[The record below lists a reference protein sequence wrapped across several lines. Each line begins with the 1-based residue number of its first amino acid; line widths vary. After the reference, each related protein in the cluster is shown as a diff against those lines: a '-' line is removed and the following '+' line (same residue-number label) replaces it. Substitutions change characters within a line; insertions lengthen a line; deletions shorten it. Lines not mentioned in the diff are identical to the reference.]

1 MFLFYQYLYGEKR
14 EEIGMGCIGH
24 STELSNKELMEI
36 ESFSQYARIPERGDN
51 QPEKF
56 IFKKLESGKFIFGK
70 GVYIGRDKVGRE
82 GSYLFHH
89 LITNEKDFR
98 EIKLNPIDVIEK
110 IEKKGLFLT
119 TAPDESYNFEPI
131 NIDFDSKDRVADSEL
146 VQIPFAL
153 KSKESLKNL
162 FYACFLGKTRILI
175 KGKIEDCIN
184 FIRWLF
190 NYLPA
195 YLLEEMSFNTC
206 YSGQYDLLTKIIC
219 MIEEERDPFISSSI
233 RINLNDSTIFNDIKE
248 EKRYQEFIEE
258 ISNKIIESK
267 SSEAVTFRQISDRI
281 KERKLEEINLL
292 SERLELPSLNIF
304 KDFIEEI
311 DQKEIV
317 DLSLAENEAILIYPI
332 LLEIGH
338 DHLKK
343 FFRNKVVLMELFNF
357 LKKEYSTEKESIL
370 INELIKTAYFREI
383 KDRFELADLLQSL
396 PVSPEIPDDLI
407 LKRHIF
413 IAYLG
418 KLENIIIDIKENKE
432 LRGLLDSLEKQWKE
446 AFSKSFFTG
455 LIKYFNLTEVKIVS
469 QSYQDFFQNLYEN
482 RQSFLKGIL
491 EYMKEGEVPIE
502 RSKLVL
508 KLFTKTEPFRKRRS
522 LLGKIR
528 DIF

>member
-24 STELSNKELMEI
+24 STELSNKELIEI
-36 ESFSQYARIPERGDN
+36 ESFSQYARIPKRGDN

-70 GVYIGRDKVGRE
+70 GMYIGRDKVGRK
-82 GSYLFHH
+82 GSYLFHN
-89 LITNEKDFR
+89 LIINEKDFR
-98 EIKLNPIDVIEK
+98 EIKLNPIDVIEE
-110 IEKKGLFLT
+110 IERKGLFLT
-119 TAPDESYNFEPI
+119 TAPDESYNFEPL

-153 KSKESLKNL
+153 KNKESLKNL

-175 KGKIEDCIN
+175 KGKIEDYKN

-206 YSGQYDLLTKIIC
+206 CSGQYDPLTKIIC
-219 MIEEERDPFISSSI
+219 MIEEGRDPFISSSI

-258 ISNKIIESK
+258 ISNKIIEGK
-267 SSEAVTFRQISDRI
+267 SSEAVTFRQISERI
-281 KERKLEEINLL
+281 KERKLEEIKLL
-292 SERLELPSLNIF
+292 SERLGLPTLNIF

-343 FFRNKVVLMELFNF
+343 ILRNEAVLMELFNF
-357 LKKEYSTEKESIL
+357 LKKEYSPEKESIL
-370 INELIKTAYFREI
+370 INELIKATYFREI
-383 KDRFELADLLQSL
+383 KDSLELADLLQSF
-396 PVSPEIPDDLI
+396 PVSPEIPDNLI

-413 IAYLG
+413 MAYLG
-418 KLENIIIDIKENKE
+418 KLKNIIIDIKENKE
-432 LRGLLDSLEKQWKE
+432 LSGLLNSLEKQWKG
-446 AFSKSFFTG
+446 AFSNLFFAR
-455 LIKYFNLTEVKIVS
+455 LINYFDLPEVKMIS

-482 RQSFLKGIL
+482 RQSFFKSIL

-502 RSKLVL
+502 RRKLVL
-508 KLFTKTEPFRKRRS
+508 KLFTKAETVTKKS
-522 LLGKIR
+522 LLDKIR